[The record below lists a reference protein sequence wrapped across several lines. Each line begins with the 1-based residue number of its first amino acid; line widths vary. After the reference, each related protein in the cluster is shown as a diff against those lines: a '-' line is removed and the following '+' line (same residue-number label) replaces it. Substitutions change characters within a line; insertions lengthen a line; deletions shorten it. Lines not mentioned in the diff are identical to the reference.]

1 MEEKF
6 IKSIPTKHKDLG
18 PKSFWTWIFK
28 EFVDAK
34 TKCIDVSE
42 IFYRKVSPSPA

>member
-1 MEEKF
+1 M
-6 IKSIPTKHKDLG
+6 ISTKHKALAS
-18 PKSFWTWIFK
+18 KFFWTWIFK

-34 TKCIDVSE
+34 AKWIDVSE